1 MPVQIFQAEQ
11 VNYASAPFTNV
22 RLAYNS
28 AAECLNMVL
37 PSSKRGAIVLGRG
50 SHWEVTMDGRTVRV
64 NGIVTV
70 SFACEEQAVAFA
82 HCFAHGS
89 NVVAPAPAT
98 PPRGVKA
105 KLEGDEEAVKPK
117 RRHLLKSHSEAKIDD
132 YLNDLIT
139 AVPASG
145 AVVTTETRRETGVER
160 IEGVDA
166 PALDAAQIAASVKG
180 TRSAS
185 PKRRRTTFDFLQEQ
199 RQKTTRV
206 AASLALAPNDV
217 VKPDGLA
224 LYQQE
229 SISAE
234 VDIPLATNA
243 ELEKEATIFEFVK
256 RVSKPALAVF
266 DDFSQSR

>member
-1 MPVQIFQAEQ
+1 MPVQIFEAEQ
-11 VNYASAPFTNV
+11 VNYASAPFTKV

-28 AAECLNMVL
+28 AAECLNMML
-37 PSSKRGAIVLGRG
+37 PGSKHGAIVLGRG

-117 RRHLLKSHSEAKIDD
+117 RRHLVKSHSEAKIDD
-132 YLNDLIT
+132 YLNDLVT
-139 AVPASG
+139 AVPAVQ
-145 AVVTTETRRETGVER
+145 AVVTTETRRKTGVER
-160 IEGVDA
+160 IEG
-166 PALDAAQIAASVKG
+166 
-180 TRSAS
+180 
-185 PKRRRTTFDFLQEQ
+185 RRRSTFDFLQEQ
-199 RQKTTRV
+199 RQKT
-206 AASLALAPNDV
+206 ASIDASFVLAPNNV
-217 VKPDGLA
+217 VEQPSPA

-229 SISAE
+229 SISVE
-234 VDIPLATNA
+234 VGIPLATVA
-243 ELEKEATIFEFVK
+243 ELEKEATLSEFVK